1 MSSSLY
7 LTTCLLPLAKISVLF
22 GAQAPYTP
30 YPHQQT
36 WACSWVAHP
45 SCDSSSPTGWAAA
58 SAGVMSVV
66 LWDGTFPLQQKV
78 RNFINLDTSLLFPS
92 TGSFV
97 QGLEEDLSKENKRAM
112 MSSPLKAV
120 GSVTMKGRR
129 ISKKDKSD
137 VVLQPWFQ
145 YSSSTDLLPFKDT
158 TQSFI
163 VLQGLKFLFVQ
174 TLDISHFLLPLGV
187 CFFFDVRNQA
197 QHFLSRIRL
206 LRLFFSTVILA
217 FI

>member
-1 MSSSLY
+1 
-7 LTTCLLPLAKISVLF
+7 
-22 GAQAPYTP
+22 
-30 YPHQQT
+30 
-36 WACSWVAHP
+36 
-45 SCDSSSPTGWAAA
+45 
-58 SAGVMSVV
+58 
-66 LWDGTFPLQQKV
+66 
-78 RNFINLDTSLLFPS
+78 
-92 TGSFV
+92 
-97 QGLEEDLSKENKRAM
+97 M

-187 CFFFDVRNQA
+187 CIFFDVRNQA

-206 LRLFFSTVILA
+206 LKLFFSTVILA
-217 FI
+217 FIQKTWKNTEGNTHGMAVWEWDARVHPAAMARVSPRGNAGAVSSSQSLCEVSDQVRNSGKQRHAKHFIGQLQLQFLPAWSRSFHD

>member
-1 MSSSLY
+1 M
-7 LTTCLLPLAKISVLF
+7 
-22 GAQAPYTP
+22 
-30 YPHQQT
+30 
-36 WACSWVAHP
+36 
-45 SCDSSSPTGWAAA
+45 
-58 SAGVMSVV
+58 
-66 LWDGTFPLQQKV
+66 QQKV

-187 CFFFDVRNQA
+187 CIFFDVRNQA

-206 LRLFFSTVILA
+206 LKLFFSTVILA